1 MEMSW
6 ITAISQL
13 YSQIINLF
21 GNAILKLI
29 HIRLFDLL
37 TRCHYILNSPL
48 KSMRCVQML
57 FSCLNKH
64 DLIVIYQLREIASPV
79 LSILSNWAIS
89 LADG

>member
-13 YSQIINLF
+13 NSQIINLF

-37 TRCHYILNSPL
+37 TRYHYILNSPRTIFVESL
-48 KSMRCVQML
+48 LTRQFQSLVSYAYR
-57 FSCLNKH
+57 
-64 DLIVIYQLREIASPV
+64 V
-79 LSILSNWAIS
+79 LLE
-89 LADG
+89 